1 MHIIVP
7 VPWKR
12 PSLIWDRLNLDKRC
26 SSSCIHY
33 ISFFQ
38 LSGDSLFSDCLTHP
52 VNMNWDGFFLG
63 DTKST
68 NPKAAQTATVSS
80 TVTLVSLRQRG
91 YGGSVVKVCSLHAP
105 CSAKYEQ
112 GIFNSSERF
121 SRSINEKSKDMKIV
135 GSTTFPVKV
144 YVRLNH
150 ESPRILCVTNRLR
163 VSELIDP
170 IFQWHGPNGDMVA
183 ENSSVKITPTG
194 TLIFRHFK
202 YDMSGVYTC
211 SIVYKPTAEQSEKN
225 YLIKYVIYV
234 SSFEENKPKNR
245 CQKNTCDK
253 TKRLNKAKDLIEK
266 FFKEQV
272 EVLGKRSN
280 PLPEIYYIEGT
291 LHIVWV
297 NHCRPGFG
305 MNSLIHPDCPDCCV
319 ICSPGTYNPSEGVH
333 CLLCNRTLTYG
344 ATKC

>member
-1 MHIIVP
+1 
-7 VPWKR
+7 
-12 PSLIWDRLNLDKRC
+12 
-26 SSSCIHY
+26 
-33 ISFFQ
+33 
-38 LSGDSLFSDCLTHP
+38 
-52 VNMNWDGFFLG
+52 
-63 DTKST
+63 
-68 NPKAAQTATVSS
+68 
-80 TVTLVSLRQRG
+80 
-91 YGGSVVKVCSLHAP
+91 
-105 CSAKYEQ
+105 
-112 GIFNSSERF
+112 
-121 SRSINEKSKDMKIV
+121 MKIV

-144 YVRLNH
+144 YVKLNH
-150 ESPRILCVTNRLR
+150 DSPRILCVTNRLR

-225 YLIKYVIYV
+225 YLIKYVIYGQRFPTFLYHGPANHGPEVTAAQQTEAQQSQPTMARICGRRTAYSDPDYYYEFTARYHSAPCNSIYNVSFEKKLLQILAKLVAELSCEVTLVQSECHHVKMQKAGLQNEIFFTFRV

-272 EVLGKRSN
+272 EVLGKRAN

-305 MNSLIHPDCPDCCV
+305 MNSLIHLDCPDCCV